1 MLGHLQGVLDG
12 AGWNGAPLG
21 LLEQGIG
28 HLTGSESPAASPSGI
43 VVPFQ
48 ALILVQCLDIWSR
61 HMFGALAKCIK
72 KQILKAIRK

>member
-1 MLGHLQGVLDG
+1 MLGHLQGGLDG

-28 HLTGSESPAASPSGI
+28 RLTGSAAPPSGI
-43 VVPFQ
+43 VIPFQ

-72 KQILKAIRK
+72 KKVLKAIRK